1 MSSIISRQGG
11 RKYFPSQ
18 QPCEIQ
24 KRFMANHQQR
34 QAAKAKSF
42 EGGSKN
48 IPDKIV
54 GNTQLLQYQL

>member
-1 MSSIISRQGG
+1 MEEN
-11 RKYFPSQ
+11 FPSQ
-18 QPCEIQ
+18 QACEIQ

-42 EGGSKN
+42 EGGRKN
-48 IPDKIV
+48 IPDRIV